1 MSSLM
6 LVQTNSSE
14 LEVEL
19 SPVAK
24 PRFPN
29 AGVLIIHPYAGLGGS
44 MNDFVVA
51 ELHRQAVASQNFALV
66 MRYNQRGVGRSKG
79 RRFAFKN
86 LRGDQ
91 DVADVPHMVEFLSTQ
106 LSSPDSSS
114 NARIIVIGY
123 SFGAC
128 LAAYALQDP
137 KVAVYI
143 GISFPLGG
151 LTALLQTK
159 KGFDLMCKATNVPR
173 LLVLGSE
180 DQYTKLAAMEEAMAA
195 GGGVRI
201 LEEEEE
207 ENRNSGG
214 GVCSLAGS
222 PPAVVSLAEQQQQQ
236 GDKKPL
242 LLKVF
247 SANTHFWESDSA
259 LMVEYCLGW
268 IEQQLS

>member
-1 MSSLM
+1 
-6 LVQTNSSE
+6 
-14 LEVEL
+14 
-19 SPVAK
+19 
-24 PRFPN
+24 
-29 AGVLIIHPYAGLGGS
+29 
-44 MNDFVVA
+44 
-51 ELHRQAVASQNFALV
+51 

-79 RRFAFKN
+79 RRFSLKN

-106 LSSPDSSS
+106 LSSADSSS
-114 NARIIVIGY
+114 TASMIVIGY

-137 KVAVYI
+137 RIALYV

-151 LTALLQTK
+151 LAAVLQTK
-159 KGFDLMCKATNVPR
+159 KGFDLLCKATHVPR
-173 LLVLGSE
+173 LLVLGSQ
-180 DQYTKLAAMEEAMAA
+180 DQYTKLPVMEKAMKA
-195 GGGVRI
+195 GGGVQM
-201 LEEEEE
+201 LEEENEE
-207 ENRNSGG
+207 EKKRRERRHDYG
-214 GVCSLAGS
+214 SLPGS
-222 PPAVVSLAEQQQQQ
+222 PPAVVGLTEQQNQQQ
-236 GDKKPL
+236 GREKPL